1 MDKQTTIEYLKKA
14 SANLAEARSLL
25 EEIHGEYAMMEEENM
40 PFEILDGISYDWLTM
55 VEQVEGEIDDMID
68 DKI

>member
-14 SANLAEARSLL
+14 SANWQRRGSSRRDPRRVRDD
-25 EEIHGEYAMMEEENM
+25 GGGNM

-55 VEQVEGEIDDMID
+55 VEQVEARSTT
-68 DKI
+68 

>member
-1 MDKQTTIEYLKKA
+1 
-14 SANLAEARSLL
+14 
-25 EEIHGEYAMMEEENM
+25 MMEEENM

-55 VEQVEGEIDDMID
+55 VEQVEGEIDDMIE

>member
-14 SANLAEARSLL
+14 SANLAEARALL

-40 PFEILDGISYDWLTM
+40 PFEILDGISYDWLTA
-55 VEQVEGEIDDMID
+55 VEQVEGEIDDMIE